1 MDAIKR
7 LWGRIDG
14 NVPWKVYRHF
24 TSFLNLLSMAWPYL
38 LIVYA
43 SVGGFGTFVHSLPL
57 VVWICLCCVFTIAV
71 LALVWW
77 KDTEAS
83 RLRDGEFADS
93 SDHIN
98 ESSAVKRFG
107 AIALLI
113 LLALSY
119 FWAIPK
125 QAESVG
131 ENRPARAESPSSAEA
146 NRPTTKE
153 PTTRLNP
160 SSKIPL
166 ANGAKSSPE
175 ASNAVSDESK
185 SAGSHQP
192 SMDGVRFGGVT
203 VTRGNKKEGQYYVI
217 VLLSSK
223 ARYRGWPHAAR
234 IKDILLEL
242 RRDKRLEVFYSEA
255 GRFEL
260 FRSSIPTQ
268 LSGGLSAGEGSSGGL
283 LRYFSDDSKDV
294 AKEVFESMKDL
305 GELRLC
311 QRISIPLSE
320 DWSIYREIWV
330 NSGIDIEIIL

>member
-24 TSFLNLLSMAWPYL
+24 TSLLNLLSMAWPYL
-38 LIVYA
+38 AIAYA
-43 SVGGFGTFVHSLPL
+43 SVGAFGTFVHSLPL
-57 VVWICLCCVFTIAV
+57 VVWICLCCAFTIAV
-71 LALVWW
+71 LALVWR
-77 KDTEAS
+77 KDSEAS
-83 RLRDGEFADS
+83 RLRAGEFPDS

-98 ESSAVKRFG
+98 GSSAVKRFG

-113 LLALSY
+113 LLALGY
-119 FWAIPK
+119 FLAIPK
-125 QAESVG
+125 QAESVE
-131 ENRPARAESPSSAEA
+131 ENRLARAESPSSAEA
-146 NRPTTKE
+146 YRPTTKE

-160 SSKIPL
+160 SSTVPL
-166 ANGAKSSPE
+166 ANGAKNSPE

-185 SAGSHQP
+185 SAGSQQP
-192 SMDGVRFGGVT
+192 NMDGVRFGGVS
-203 VTRGNKKEGQYYVI
+203 VTRANKKEGQYYVI
-217 VLLSSK
+217 VLLGSN

-260 FRSSIPTQ
+260 FRMSITKQ
-268 LSGGLSAGEGSSGGL
+268 ISGVLSAGGVSSGGL

-294 AKEVFESMKDL
+294 AKEIFESMKDL

-320 DWSIYREIWV
+320 DWSIQREIWV
-330 NSGIDIEIIL
+330 ESGIDIEIIL